1 MAGKSSR
8 SKSSSKRSSS
18 RPTAAQRQ
26 EMARKQIWA
35 IVLFAVGIL
44 FLFLSLIK
52 GQDKNFW
59 QILHNM
65 LYGLFGWCGALLG
78 PLLIYIAVMITMD
91 KAIIS
96 VRATVIEAVVLL
108 TLLCGITQVF
118 GAGIPDIKGF
128 WKSLAALYQ
137 QGVSLSG
144 GGLLSGLVGIPL
156 LALIGKVPSVI
167 VIFLLIFVFVMLLT
181 GTTLR
186 QFFHKAPFIS

>member
-96 VRATVIEAVVLL
+96 VRATVIEAVVFFNFL
-108 TLLCGITQVF
+108 F
-118 GAGIPDIKGF
+118 GVLPGVWGGVSDIK
-128 WKSLAALYQ
+128 K
-137 QGVSLSG
+137 
-144 GGLLSGLVGIPL
+144 
-156 LALIGKVPSVI
+156 
-167 VIFLLIFVFVMLLT
+167 
-181 GTTLR
+181 
-186 QFFHKAPFIS
+186 FF